1 MTFKCFRFVS
11 LLLSRKKK
19 KKKKKQN
26 GVVLVFHLFITERSW
41 PSTKIPFGIK
51 KTQRER
57 RREER
62 EKREKKTSKTGSH
75 KKMNFIDKNKKPA
88 NTGGI
93 DETVKLAAGKL
104 DGLPGMHEYGDR
116 QKDYT
121 WDCVIFGDGS

>member
-1 MTFKCFRFVS
+1 MMTFKCFRFVS

-26 GVVLVFHLFITERSW
+26 GVELVFNLFITGVGRR
-41 PSTKIPFGIK
+41 PKFHAIK
-51 KTQRER
+51 KTQRKKER
-57 RREER
+57 KR
-62 EKREKKTSKTGSH
+62 EKRAKKTSKTGSH

-104 DGLPGMHEYGDR
+104 DGLAGMHEYGDR

>member
-1 MTFKCFRFVS
+1 MMTFKCFRFVS

-19 KKKKKQN
+19 KQN
-26 GVVLVFHLFITERSW
+26 GVVLVFDLFITGVGRRQ
-41 PSTKIPFGIK
+41 KFHAIK
-51 KTQRER
+51 KTQRKKER
-57 RREER
+57 KR
-62 EKREKKTSKTGSH
+62 EKRAKKTSKTGSH

-104 DGLPGMHEYGDR
+104 DGLAGMHEYGDR